1 MCCARQFFQNLGH
14 ITEKQS
20 IFYRRELEAM
30 ALTLAVGR
38 ANARAVRRAIELMLT
53 DPEIVD
59 LHENGMLRTELIV
72 EQEQEIVQIA
82 RQRQNER
89 AVGFSKAARVV

>member
-1 MCCARQFFQNLGH
+1 
-14 ITEKQS
+14 
-20 IFYRRELEAM
+20 M

-38 ANARAVRRAIELMLT
+38 ASARAVRRAIELMLT

-59 LHENGMLRTELIV
+59 LHENGMLTTELIV

-82 RQRQNER
+82 R
-89 AVGFSKAARVV
+89 